1 MFLLLVDMQPDRYMH
16 DQTAVGECWIFCWQL
31 MWDCPELRTE
41 GGDHGGGRHG
51 TSARWLWPGR
61 EEASQEEGMKGRGEI
76 VSCSDASTCT
86 HI

>member
-1 MFLLLVDMQPDRYMH
+1 MEETDMEHQQDGR
-16 DQTAVGECWIFCWQL
+16 GE
-31 MWDCPELRTE
+31 EE
-41 GGDHGGGRHG
+41 
-51 TSARWLWPGR
+51 